1 MAFIILQL
9 IEFNF
14 SLCTFKKT
22 GERGRDSRTCP
33 PPPSSIETLHQL
45 KISLNNITELPAM
58 STNYRIPKFLPVVQ
72 VAQGVELLAV
82 EVAEGQKAG
91 HDQEE
96 VQETEAV

>member
-1 MAFIILQL
+1 
-9 IEFNF
+9 
-14 SLCTFKKT
+14 
-22 GERGRDSRTCP
+22 
-33 PPPSSIETLHQL
+33 
-45 KISLNNITELPAM
+45 M